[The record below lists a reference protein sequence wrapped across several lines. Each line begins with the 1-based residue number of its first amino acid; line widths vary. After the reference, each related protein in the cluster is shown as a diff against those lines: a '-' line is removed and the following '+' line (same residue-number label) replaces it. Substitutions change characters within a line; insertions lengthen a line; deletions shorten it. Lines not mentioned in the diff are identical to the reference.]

1 MNYVMRAPEINS
13 LLIYSGAGSG
23 PMLQASAA
31 WAGLSDELG
40 AAAQSFRSSIAN
52 LASEAW
58 RGPASALAAAV
69 PTSASSTR
77 VAVATSPVS

>member
-52 LASEAW
+52 LVSARGGVRRGRW
-58 RGPASALAAAV
+58 RRRFQRWLLQLG
-69 PTSASSTR
+69 
-77 VAVATSPVS
+77 